1 MTLESTEKDLTS
13 KIDELSDMCGKQES
27 RANALEAYTSEL
39 TQELHKWNIEKD
51 NINKE
56 LETTKQKL
64 SEAVQE
70 VERLKSKL
78 ESLQSEN
85 NELLTKRDEYET
97 VISNNTN
104 EISLLNEEKK
114 ALQRSKYFAEAE
126 SNKLKEELSTKE
138 EELSRFSISI
148 DKKEANI
155 AALQQTLMEKISHID
170 QLKHL
175 LDLRSND
182 NQPQDGKE

>member
-1 MTLESTEKDLTS
+1 M
-13 KIDELSDMCGKQES
+13 
-27 RANALEAYTSEL
+27 
-39 TQELHKWNIEKD
+39 
-51 NINKE
+51 
-56 LETTKQKL
+56 
-64 SEAVQE
+64 
-70 VERLKSKL
+70 

>member
-1 MTLESTEKDLTS
+1 M
-13 KIDELSDMCGKQES
+13 
-27 RANALEAYTSEL
+27 
-39 TQELHKWNIEKD
+39 
-51 NINKE
+51 
-56 LETTKQKL
+56 
-64 SEAVQE
+64 
-70 VERLKSKL
+70 

-138 EELSRFSISI
+138 EELLGFQSPLTKR
-148 DKKEANI
+148 K
-155 AALQQTLMEKISHID
+155 QT
-170 QLKHL
+170 
-175 LDLRSND
+175 
-182 NQPQDGKE
+182 